1 MIDLIREYNAGM
13 AKLKQYAPES
23 DENEGFDYK
32 ILMNCL
38 KNRNNSRTGEKA
50 DNCSHK

>member
-32 ILMNCL
+32 NPDELL
-38 KNRNNSRTGEKA
+38 EK
-50 DNCSHK
+50 SE